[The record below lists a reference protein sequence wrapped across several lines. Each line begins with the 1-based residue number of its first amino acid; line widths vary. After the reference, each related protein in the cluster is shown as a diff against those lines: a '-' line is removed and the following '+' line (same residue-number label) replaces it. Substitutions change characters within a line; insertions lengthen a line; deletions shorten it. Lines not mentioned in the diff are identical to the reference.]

1 MSLARAISET
11 AKVEAEPPAVAEAE
25 EDAAPALE
33 GGNEA
38 VITAATIGVVGVG
51 VLLFVAALLPGLVIG
66 VAATLAPKYLPKIG
80 SALSPLFKS
89 TVRGAYKVG
98 QKAREVAA
106 EAHEHMGDIL
116 AEVEAESGAKVK
128 EAEAAAA

>member
-1 MSLARAISET
+1 MARANSEA
-11 AKVEAEPPAVAEAE
+11 AKLEAEPPVVAEGEEAE
-25 EDAAPALE
+25 APALE

-51 VLLFVAALLPGLVIG
+51 VLVFEAALLPGLVLGI
-66 VAATLAPKYLPKIG
+66 AATLAPKYLPKIG

-98 QKAREVAA
+98 QKAREAAA
-106 EAHEHMGDIL
+106 EAQEHMGDIL
-116 AEVEAESGAKVK
+116 AEVEAESGGKAKV
-128 EAEAAAA
+128 AEAAAA